1 MKNWKILLRLVI
13 RALFSVDVW
22 CNVGMFM
29 GVIYSFR
36 FYLHG
41 NTDKGIYWLLAVII
55 FCLFSIRD
63 LSKK

>member
-1 MKNWKILLRLVI
+1 MKNLKILLRLGI

-22 CNVGMFM
+22 CNVGMFI
-29 GVIYSFR
+29 GVVNSFV
-36 FYLHG
+36 FYFHG

-55 FCLFSIRD
+55 CCLFSIHD